1 MQMLRSIDVVMIG
14 LLLGGAAFTFKVKHD
29 SEVAIEKVTK
39 LQNEIKAE
47 QEAID
52 ILKADWSL
60 LNDPKRLQALVQR
73 YQEQLGIEQLDPQ
86 AIGSF
91 AEIPIKPPQLPDPE
105 GGDIASLI
113 DAAPDNE
120 IKTGAVKGDESQ

>member
-1 MQMLRSIDVVMIG
+1 MLRSIDVVMIG

-39 LQNEIKAE
+39 LQKEIKAE

-60 LNDPKRLQALVQR
+60 LTDPKRLQQLVAR

-86 AIGSF
+86 AIGTL
-91 AEIPIKPPQLPDPE
+91 AEIPVKPPQLPDPVK
-105 GGDIASLI
+105 GDIASLI
-113 DAAPDNE
+113 DGGPDNQLT
-120 IKTGAVKGDESQ
+120 TGTVTNGGAE